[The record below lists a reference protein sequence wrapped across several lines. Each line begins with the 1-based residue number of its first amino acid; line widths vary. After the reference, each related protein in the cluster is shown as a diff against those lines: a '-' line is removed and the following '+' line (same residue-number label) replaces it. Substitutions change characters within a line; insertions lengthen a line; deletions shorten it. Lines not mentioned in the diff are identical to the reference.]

1 MKKQNLIL
9 SAALAAVFSASTA
22 FAEAEVTG
30 KIVHE
35 SAKFTTAGTSAV
47 AATAHGKDVFKQET
61 SARIFIDGAADELQE
76 GATYHVELN
85 LMKDGKATSNYD
97 SNESYTQRDVLRE
110 AYVDGAVDDWSI
122 RAGKQQVVWGTAD
135 GMKLL
140 DMINP
145 SDYGEMAQ
153 NQMEDSR
160 IPVWMINAETDL
172 EAGGSV
178 QVVVSEPKENVFA
191 GLNRG
196 TDTAVRTNGAI
207 PAGYMM
213 SANIANVGTDTDNA
227 FLMMGPDTITGATDG
242 FLNIVPD
249 LGSVAGGFGTAF
261 MPITTT
267 PAIQGGLGGLDA
279 GGNDVMSDLLS
290 AFTVNAFT
298 SGATLAQLSTQF
310 EQMQAGKAAYYA
322 ASAAGIDVNDEAD
335 LNIPANKAIVLAA
348 MGGATM
354 GFDALNF
361 ASMITGMHCQAEMA
375 GGAPG
380 DACAATATTAD
391 TQTYFNAAAA
401 GMTGVQALN
410 GFGAAYD
417 GNLSSFGDGK
427 ADSAFEYMGN
437 TGFRTFDTFVN
448 ARSQYAYN
456 MPKSDDVDFAVKT
469 SQTTKSGVNYSL
481 NFSNSYDKNPIINL
495 RWKNDAGET
504 LAQSSVSAALG
515 QIGVDSGTG
524 DLIAND
530 TLIGMGMTTDGVNSG
545 TYIQLT
551 DSTYDAVNSNDNTH
565 ADFQKGIYGGKTGQ
579 SAILEFEQAVVR
591 SNNFGGSFDTAIET
605 ESLGPVVIRG
615 EALYTTG
622 GKQPVMSK
630 TKLSVGDL
638 VGALT
643 MQDADRFKFVLG
655 ADITAMTNM
664 MISAQYITDRNLDF
678 IDNADAYTTDYAT
691 MHLSNGFNKA
701 IKDKQYYS
709 LFFSKPFGASGEHR
723 WNNITMLEEGV
734 NGDGKWNRLDAEF
747 SIDDDTQATV
757 EYNKYW
763 GNANTQFGQ
772 LEKSSNIQ
780 VGVKYSF

>member
-61 SARIFIDGAADELQE
+61 SARIYIDGAADELQD

-110 AYVDGAVDDWSI
+110 AYVDGTVDDWSI

-178 QVVVSEPKENVFA
+178 QVVVSQPRENVFA
-191 GLNRG
+191 GLNRNTATGKRFNIGAGDTTTGNG
-196 TDTAVRTNGAI
+196 TDTG
-207 PAGYMM
+207 
-213 SANIANVGTDTDNA
+213 NA
-227 FLMMGPDTITGATDG
+227 FVMMGPDSITGEVNG

-249 LGSVAGGFGTAF
+249 LASVAGGFSSTFAG
-261 MPITTT
+261 PGIT
-267 PAIQGGLGGLDA
+267 
-279 GGNDVMSDLLS
+279 NFKH
-290 AFTVNAFT
+290 FTVDMFAGMSNVQLQSMLGIHDNLDTAINMGMD
-298 SGATLAQLSTQF
+298 GA
-310 EQMQAGKAAYYA
+310 E
-322 ASAAGIDVNDEAD
+322 
-335 LNIPANKAIVLAA
+335 VLA
-348 MGGATM
+348 
-354 GFDALNF
+354 NF
-361 ASMITGMHCQAEMA
+361 ASAYNTNLTESESFNLMMA
-375 GGAPG
+375 GQANPDLGHL
-380 DACAATATTAD
+380 D
-391 TQTYFNAAAA
+391 F
-401 GMTGVQALN
+401 GVV
-410 GFGAAYD
+410 
-417 GNLSSFGDGK
+417 K
-427 ADSAFEYMGN
+427 DSAFEYMGSA
-437 TGFRTFDTFVN
+437 TFATFDAF
-448 ARSQYAYN
+448 AGASSEYRYN
-456 MPKSDDVDFAVKT
+456 MPKSDEVDFAIKT
-469 SQTTKSGVNYSL
+469 AQATKNGVNYSL
-481 NFSNSYDKNPIINL
+481 NYSRSYDKNPIIDISWRGENDEKLSVNRNDLWFNFDPNTGLPTDNGVTAQDATHTQL
-495 RWKNDAGET
+495 RST
-504 LAQSSVSAALG
+504 LTLNTAADGTGQAYGFAAMSAALG
-515 QIGVDSGTG
+515 TSTATNSATA
-524 DLIAND
+524 AN
-530 TLIGMGMTTDGVNSG
+530 LV
-545 TYIQLT
+545 
-551 DSTYDAVNSNDNTH
+551 
-565 ADFQKGIYGGKTGQ
+565 
-579 SAILEFEQAVVR
+579 FEQSVVR
-591 SNNFGGSFDTAIET
+591 TNNIGGSFDTAIET
-605 ESLGPVVIRG
+605 ASLGPVVIRG

-622 GKQPVMSK
+622 GKQPVIDK
-630 TKLSVGDL
+630 ALFAIGDL
-638 VGALT
+638 PGALT

-655 ADITAMTNM
+655 ADITALTNM

-678 IDNADAYTTDYAT
+678 IDGNKDTGIYTTDYAT

-734 NGDGKWNRLDAEF
+734 GGNGKWNRLDAEF